1 MKFPQDRFT
10 ITAHGKATLKIPT
23 EDAKGARYMVAIK
36 SPQGQE
42 IGTRPFLSF
51 AGANKV
57 YDRLVAQLMTGACSL
72 EHLNAD

>member
-10 ITAHGKATLKIPT
+10 ITAHGKATLKIPA

-36 SPQGQE
+36 NPQGRE

-57 YDRLVAQLMTGACSL
+57 
-72 EHLNAD
+72 